1 MIERNIYAFQHEPAQ
16 LEFDVSYSLTVY
28 WDEVLIKDHGV
39 LCEHN
44 APLGKGGLGYATSF
58 IGSDKRRDVVQS
70 AIEKAS
76 NKQKPLEL

>member
-1 MIERNIYAFQHEPAQ
+1 VIERNMYAFQHTPAQ
-16 LEFDVSYSLTVY
+16 LEFDVSYSLTVFGE
-28 WDEVLIKDHGV
+28 EVLIKDHGV

-44 APLGKGGLGYATSF
+44 APLGKSELGYATSC
-58 IGSDKRRDVVQS
+58 IGSYERGDVVQL